1 MLVVGPLRFDRDASV
16 TMASSLLSFSVAA
29 IVSALFAGCC
39 QLSVE
44 ARSAFQSTRVDTG
57 RKAEAAEKPTNCE
70 TASLVRDETIG
81 AWREAPTANIIL
93 VARLGQ
99 GERSPSLG
107 RRRLAAWVGRLRDWG
122 ADRLVTAVGERTTGL
137 GRVEIYVSGR
147 LFFTI
152 LFKRN
157 AAIVDCSGI

>member
-1 MLVVGPLRFDRDASV
+1 M
-16 TMASSLLSFSVAA
+16 TMASSLLSFAVAA
-29 IVSALFAGCC
+29 IIATTHPAGCC

-44 ARSAFQSTRVDTG
+44 AHSVYQSTPLDT
-57 RKAEAAEKPTNCE
+57 RRQSEAAERPTNCE

-93 VARLGQ
+93 VARLGK
-99 GERSPSLG
+99 GERSSSLG
-107 RRRLAAWVGRLRDWG
+107 NRRLAAWVGRLRDWG
-122 ADRLVTAVGERTTGL
+122 ADRLVTAIGERTAGL

-147 LFFTI
+147 LLYTI

-157 AAIVDCSGI
+157 AAIVDCRGI